1 MKCKQLPLC
10 DDNLCVRELL
20 LYISETLLEP
30 MPIKVFKNRKPV
42 LFDDVWAGGLTTFAR
57 ARETGHIYA
66 FGLNNYNQLG
76 KRKISVFTCLLVMKI
91 VCDMI
96 LLTVFVFVFCTSGI
110 PGRNEGRSF
119 CLFQVMKIQTWS
131 SNQSC
136 WKISKEKNGYR
147 FLGDSITGRL
157 T

>member
-76 KRKISVFTCLLVMKI
+76 KRKICLYMSPGHENSLWYDSVDCFCICILYVRDSRKEWRKI
-91 VCDMI
+91 I
-96 LLTVFVFVFCTSGI
+96 LLISGDEDT
-110 PGRNEGRSF
+110 NMK
-119 CLFQVMKIQTWS
+119 FQPVLL
-131 SNQSC
+131 
-136 WKISKEKNGYR
+136 KNFKGKKWLQVSGGQHHR
-147 FLGDSITGRL
+147 
-157 T
+157 